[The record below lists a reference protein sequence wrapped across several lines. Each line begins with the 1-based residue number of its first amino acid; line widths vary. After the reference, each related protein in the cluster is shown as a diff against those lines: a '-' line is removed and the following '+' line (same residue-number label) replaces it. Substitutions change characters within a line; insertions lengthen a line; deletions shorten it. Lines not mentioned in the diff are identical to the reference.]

1 MPAALLGILLPALIP
16 PVADAIGMAGKW
28 LFGGKGEPQT
38 VDDRVKLTH
47 VEAEMLQARG
57 KFLAAEGFG
66 DLSAWAESL
75 NLSNRPWLSAYVA
88 VMIVTPRAMREATRP
103 ALAWLVVLAAVGLA
117 IFGNSYAT
125 LMIDMAASVYS
136 LYFGDRAYS
145 YIKGRIGGSAGK

>member
-38 VDDRVKLTH
+38 TDDRIKLIKA
-47 VEAEMLQARG
+47 ESEMLQARG

-66 DLSAWAESL
+66 DLSAWAETL
-75 NLSNRPWLSAYVA
+75 KLDDRPWLSAYV
-88 VMIVTPRAMREATRP
+88 VLMVVTPRAMREATRP
-103 ALAWLVVLAAVGLA
+103 ALAWLTVLAAVGLA
-117 IFGNSYAT
+117 IFENPYAAP
-125 LMIDMAASVYS
+125 MVDMATGVYS

-145 YIKGRIGGSAGK
+145 YIKGRIGGSVAK